1 MLNDLS
7 AHQTANFVGAA
18 PPELLLVEGSQFAI
32 ALDSVHFTE
41 QPFSIF
47 DSLGVSDEFVRVI
60 IFARNLE
67 WAGSPSQVSIIA
79 SDDDGQISPVD
90 IEFIGNVPG
99 QSWMKQINLK
109 LPADSVKAKCFN

>member
-1 MLNDLS
+1 M
-7 AHQTANFVGAA
+7 
-18 PPELLLVEGSQFAI
+18 
-32 ALDSVHFTE
+32 
-41 QPFSIF
+41 
-47 DSLGVSDEFVRVI
+47 

-67 WAGSPSQVSIIA
+67 WAGSPSQVSITA

-109 LPADSVKAKCFN
+109 LPADSVAGKCFQLKISTALVDSNEARVCFASPGTAASAAKQ